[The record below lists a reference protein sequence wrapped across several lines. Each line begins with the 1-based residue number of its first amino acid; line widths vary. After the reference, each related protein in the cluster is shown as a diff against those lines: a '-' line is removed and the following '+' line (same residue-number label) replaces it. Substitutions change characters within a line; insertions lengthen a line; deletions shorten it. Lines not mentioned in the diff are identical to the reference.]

1 MKQKLF
7 KPLLLIVCLFSS
19 IEISAYDFEVDGI
32 YYNITSIADKTV
44 EITHGGYYDS
54 YSGDIIIPS
63 TVKYQNYQFNVTGIG
78 ERAFYYSYIT
88 SVTIPN
94 SIIKIGKM
102 AFYGARELTSI
113 TIPNSVVTIEREAFC
128 YIHKLTKIKLSDNIT
143 ELSDLLFYSCD
154 SLSSIT
160 IPNNVKTIG
169 EKTFYKCINLTT
181 VTIPNNVI
189 EIKDYAFHYCEG
201 LNSISIPNSVM
212 KIGKYVFEGCRS
224 LMSVILPNNLNIIET
239 ATFRYCSNLTILS
252 IPNSVK
258 SIGTDAFQ
266 ECNLKSITIPNG
278 VTLIGDGALDCRN
291 LMEINSLAITPPEIK
306 VGTFNANQQL
316 FATLNVPK
324 NCGTTYRNAEYW
336 KEFVNIVEDGEAV
349 ETQQCEK
356 PTISYVAG
364 KLRFNSSTEG
374 AEYIYTLTDSDI
386 ADKRLSDGTVNL
398 DACYKITV
406 YAIAD
411 GYQQSETA
419 TATLYWIN
427 ADLETTNINNIK
439 SRGIVAS
446 YNDGVISISGLNNDE
461 QVSFYGIDGVLIGSQ
476 RSING
481 EIHYAVGYNKEVV
494 IAKIGDE
501 AIKIVA
507 K

>member
-7 KPLLLIVCLFSS
+7 KPVLLIVCLFSC

-32 YYNITSIADKTV
+32 YYITSSTDKTV
-44 EITHGGYYDS
+44 EVTYS
-54 YSGDIIIPS
+54 YEKFYIGDIKIPS
-63 TVKYQNYQFNVTGIG
+63 TVQYQDYVFNVTEIGANAFSYPNGI
-78 ERAFYYSYIT
+78 
-88 SVTIPN
+88 
-94 SIIKIGKM
+94 
-102 AFYGARELTSI
+102 TSI
-113 TIPNSVVTIEREAFC
+113 TIPNSI
-128 YIHKLTKIKLSDNIT
+128 TKIGNNAFSSSNELSSIIIPNSVTYIGNFAFSNCEKLINVTLSDNIA
-143 ELSDLLFYSCD
+143 ELNDFLFYKCQSIT
-154 SLSSIT
+154 SIT

-169 EKTFYKCINLTT
+169 KSAFQGCVNLTT
-181 VTIPNNVI
+181 ITIPNNVI
-189 EIKDYAFHYCEG
+189 EIKYAAFALCDK
-201 LNSISIPNSVM
+201 LSSISIPNSVM
-212 KIGKYVFEGCRS
+212 KIGECAFELCKS
-224 LMSVILPNNLNIIET
+224 LTTIILPNNLDTIEY
-239 ATFRYCSNLTILS
+239 ALFSNCSSLTTLT

-258 SIGTDAFQ
+258 SIGKYAF
-266 ECNLKSITIPNG
+266 EGCNLKTITIPNN
-278 VTLIGDGALDCRN
+278 VKLIDDGAFDCKN
-291 LMEINSLAITPPEIK
+291 LMNINCLSITPPEIK
-306 VGTFNANQQL
+306 EKTFIRDQHF

-324 NCGTTYRNAEYW
+324 GSATTYRNAEYW

-398 DACYKITV
+398 DACYKITA

-461 QVSFYGIDGVLIGSQ
+461 QVSFYGIDGILIGSQ

-481 EIHYAVGYNKEVV
+481 EIHYAVGYNKEIV

-501 AIKIVA
+501 AIKIVT